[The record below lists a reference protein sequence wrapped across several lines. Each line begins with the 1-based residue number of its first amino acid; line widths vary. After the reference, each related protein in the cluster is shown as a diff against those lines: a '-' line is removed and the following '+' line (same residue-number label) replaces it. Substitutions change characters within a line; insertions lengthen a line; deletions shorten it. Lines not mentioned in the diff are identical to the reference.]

1 LYDVEN
7 YLKMKRSYQSR
18 GTKQASDRFRPIA
31 IDLFSGSGGLT
42 LGLKKAGFKV
52 IAGVELDSLSVESYR
67 KNHRDVYLW
76 EEDIRGID
84 LEVFKAKLGIQVGEL
99 HLLAGCPPCQGFSTI
114 RTHKKGTAVQDPRN
128 GLVAEFIRFVAG
140 LLPKAI
146 MLENVPGLASYDG
159 FTEVVARLKAL
170 GYSCEYEVFDA
181 ASYGIPQRRKRLVL
195 VGSRHG
201 LIPLAK
207 ATKTVRHVR
216 DAINSLPAAGRSGDV
231 LHDVAERRSKRI
243 AALIG
248 LVPKDG
254 GSRSTLPAS
263 YQLACHK
270 ACPGF
275 RDVYGRMAW
284 DEVSPTI
291 TSGCTNPSKGR
302 FIHPEQN
309 RAITPREAALLQ
321 GFPPKYFFSMKCGK
335 DGAARLIGNAFP
347 PEFAR
352 RFAAEIYK
360 VLRVE
365 A

>member
-1 LYDVEN
+1 
-7 YLKMKRSYQSR
+7 MKRR
-18 GTKQASDRFRPIA
+18 HRFRETKETRDRFQPIA

-52 IAGVELDSLSVESYR
+52 VAGVELDSLSAESYR
-67 KNHRDVYLW
+67 KNHRGVYLW

-84 LEVFKAKLGIQVGEL
+84 LETVKTRLGIEKGEL

-114 RTHKKGTAVQDPRN
+114 RTRKKSVAVKDPRN
-128 GLVAEFIRFVAG
+128 ALIGEFIRFVAG

-159 FTEVVARLKAL
+159 FAEVVAKFKTL

-181 ASYGIPQRRKRLVL
+181 ADYGIPQRRKRLVL
-195 VGSRHG
+195 VGSREG
-201 LIPLAK
+201 PIPLAK
-207 ATKTVRHVR
+207 VTGTMRHVR
-216 DAINSLPAAGRSGDV
+216 DAIGSLPAAGKSGDD
-231 LHDVAERRSKRI
+231 LHDVVERRSEKV
-243 AALIG
+243 AALIK

-254 GSRSTLPAS
+254 GNRSNLPAE

-284 DEVSPTI
+284 DGVSPTI

-302 FIHPEQN
+302 FIHPEQD

-321 GFPPKYFFSMKCGK
+321 GFPPGYFFSMKRGK

-352 RFAAEIYK
+352 RFAAEIYA
-360 VLRVE
+360 VLRAE

>member
-1 LYDVEN
+1 
-7 YLKMKRSYQSR
+7 
-18 GTKQASDRFRPIA
+18 
-31 IDLFSGSGGLT
+31 
-42 LGLKKAGFKV
+42 V
-52 IAGVELDSLSVESYR
+52 IAGVELDSLSAESYR
-67 KNHRDVYLW
+67 KNHRDVRVW

-84 LEVFKAKLGIQVGEL
+84 LEAVKAELGIESEEL

-114 RTHKKGTAVQDPRN
+114 RTRKKSAAVEDPRN
-128 GLVAEFIRFVAG
+128 ALVSEFIRFVAG

-146 MLENVPGLASYDG
+146 ILENVPGLASYDG
-159 FTEVVARLKAL
+159 FTEVVAKLEAL

-181 ASYGIPQRRKRLVL
+181 ADYGIPQRRKRLVL
-195 VGSRHG
+195 VGSRKG
-201 LIPLAK
+201 AIPLAK
-207 ATKTVRHVR
+207 AKGTMRHVR
-216 DAINSLPAAGRSGDV
+216 DAIDSLPAAGKSGDA
-231 LHDVAERRSKRI
+231 LHDVVERRSAKV
-243 AALIG
+243 AALIK

-254 GSRSTLPAS
+254 GNRSNLPAE
-263 YQLACHK
+263 YRLACHK

-302 FIHPEQN
+302 FIHPEQD

-321 GFPPKYFFSMKCGK
+321 GFPPKYFFSMKRGK

-352 RFAAEIYK
+352 RFAAEIYE
-360 VLRVE
+360 VLRTE

>member
-1 LYDVEN
+1 
-7 YLKMKRSYQSR
+7 
-18 GTKQASDRFRPIA
+18 
-31 IDLFSGSGGLT
+31 LFSGSGGLT

-52 IAGVELDSLSVESYR
+52 VAGVELDSLSAESYR
-67 KNHRDVYLW
+67 KNHREVHLW

-84 LEVFKAKLGIQVGEL
+84 LETVKAKLGIERGEL

-114 RTHKKGTAVQDPRN
+114 RTRKKSAAVEDARN
-128 GLVAEFIRFVAG
+128 ALVGEFIRFVAG

-159 FTEVVARLKAL
+159 FTEVIARLKAL
-170 GYSCEYEVFDA
+170 GYSCEYDVFDA
-181 ASYGIPQRRKRLVL
+181 ADYGVPQRRKRLVL
-195 VGSRHG
+195 VGSRMG
-201 LIPLAK
+201 AIPLAK
-207 ATKTVRHVR
+207 ATGPMRYVR
-216 DAINSLPAAGRSGDV
+216 DAIESLTAPGKSGDV
-231 LHDVAERRSKRI
+231 LHDVVERRSEKVTTI
-243 AALIG
+243 IK

-254 GSRSTLPAS
+254 GSRSRLPKE
-263 YQLACHK
+263 YKLACHK
-270 ACPGF
+270 TCLGF

-284 DEVSPTI
+284 DKVSPTI

-302 FIHPEQN
+302 FIHPEQD

-321 GFPPKYFFSMKCGK
+321 GFPPTYFFSSKRGK

-360 VLRVE
+360 TLRVK

>member
-1 LYDVEN
+1 
-7 YLKMKRSYQSR
+7 MKRSYQSR
-18 GTKQASDRFRPIA
+18 GSILTRDRFKPIA

-52 IAGVELDSLSVESYR
+52 VAGVELDSLSAESYR
-67 KNHRDVYLW
+67 KNHREVYLW

-84 LEVFKAKLGIQVGEL
+84 LEAVKTTLGIKPGDL

-114 RTHKKGTAVQDPRN
+114 RTRKKSVAVKDPRN
-128 GLVAEFIRFVAG
+128 ALVGEFIRFVVG
-140 LLPKAI
+140 LLPKTV

-159 FTEVVARLKAL
+159 FTEVVAKLKAL
-170 GYSCEYEVFDA
+170 GYSCQYGVFDA
-181 ASYGIPQRRKRLVL
+181 ADYEVPQRRKRLVL
-195 VGSRHG
+195 VGSRKG
-201 LIPLAK
+201 PIPLAK
-207 ATKTVRHVR
+207 ASGTIRHVR
-216 DAINSLPAAGRSGDV
+216 DAIDSLPAAGKSGDA
-231 LHDVAERRSKRI
+231 LHDVVERRSEKV
-243 AALIG
+243 AAIIK

-254 GSRSTLPAS
+254 GNRSNLPTE
-263 YQLACHK
+263 YQLECHK

-321 GFPPKYFFSMKCGK
+321 GFPPKYFFSIRRGK

-352 RFAAEIYK
+352 RFAAEIYE